1 NFYFLE
7 MNTRLQVEHP
17 VTEEVTGLDLIEWQL
32 RIAAN
37 EVLPLAQEEIKFE
50 GHAIESRLYAEDPKT
65 YLPSPGK
72 ISKLVL
78 PEGIGRF
85 DFGIEKGTDVTPFY
99 DPMVGKIRSEEHTSE
114 LQSRFDLVCCLLLEK
129 KKL

>member
-1 NFYFLE
+1 
-7 MNTRLQVEHP
+7 MNTRLEVEHP

-32 RIAAN
+32 QIAAN

-65 YLPSPGK
+65 YFPSPGK

-78 PEGIGRF
+78 TEGIGRF
-85 DFGIEKGTDVTPFY
+85 DFGIEEGTDVTPFY
-99 DPMVGKIRSEEHTSE
+99 DRMAGIMSVQGSDRNEAIAMR
-114 LQSRFDLVCCLLLEK
+114 
-129 KKL
+129 